1 MKQQKM
7 SKAQMRQ
14 SIDCLFPEH
23 GREGYKEHGHRSQI
37 LELNC
42 TWGHLQ
48 DPGLKGT
55 LQEAGVGCGQ
65 ASQGDSD

>member
-7 SKAQMRQ
+7 SEAQMRQ
-14 SIDCLFPEH
+14 SIECLFPEH
-23 GREGYKEHGHRSQI
+23 GKEGCKEHRHRSQI

-55 LQEAGVGCGQ
+55 LQEAVVGCGQ

>member
-7 SKAQMRQ
+7 SEAQMRQ

-23 GREGYKEHGHRSQI
+23 SRERCQGHGHRSEI
-37 LELNC
+37 LEWNC

-48 DPGLKGT
+48 DPGFKGT
-55 LQEAGVGCGQ
+55 LQEAGVGQGQ